1 MISSLLARGHKL
13 EMQGA
18 AASKIINSF
27 SSSEQ
32 YLVLNQLHS
41 PKKMLALG
49 TDHGSDHGPWGFRK
63 WVVSQ
68 LEWIWILQA
77 ESYFYEQNRETFFLY
92 S

>member
-1 MISSLLARGHKL
+1 MNSSLLASGHKL

-41 PKKMLALG
+41 PKKSVSAQY
-49 TDHGSDHGPWGFRK
+49 GSRLRSWP
-63 WVVSQ
+63 
-68 LEWIWILQA
+68 A
-77 ESYFYEQNRETFFLY
+77 TF
-92 S
+92 